1 MSVEKKLRLK
11 SCNFLRNQNFSCVC
25 FVMNQS
31 PTVLD
36 NLNEEDASGLF
47 CGFYGKCYFLKV
59 VFLNV
64 SWCVWIIFC
73 LNWKTFFFFVYMLS
87 LNLPLQ
93 ILQSGVF
100 PNEPLIWF
108 AILVADLRIILPH
121 SRYSEQVCSIVSG
134 LLFSF
139 DEKFAQEPT
148 QLCWRD
154 VCGLYFWHLQCLW
167 NCRLWFG
174 KDGRHDFK
182 TSWKHWRLVFVFS
195 LSFRLIWFFEMAKLS
210 VLSNFKRMT

>member
-11 SCNFLRNQNFSCVC
+11 SCNFLRNQNFSTCVC
-25 FVMNQS
+25 FIMNQS

-139 DEKFAQEPT
+139 DEKLRKNLLSCAGEMSVVLIFDICNVYEIVAYDLVKMVDMTSKLLGSTEDWC
-148 QLCWRD
+148 LFLAC
-154 VCGLYFWHLQCLW
+154 HLG
-167 NCRLWFG
+167 WFG
-174 KDGRHDFK
+174 
-182 TSWKHWRLVFVFS
+182 S
-195 LSFRLIWFFEMAKLS
+195 LKWQ
-210 VLSNFKRMT
+210 N